1 MTILFVSK
9 DDFALVVGIEVECL
23 SDLAY
28 GGNGTL
34 DVSDQQERFNVAQRC
49 RQVQT
54 SRPQHQV
61 AVLCYSPV

>member
-1 MTILFVSK
+1 M
-9 DDFALVVGIEVECL
+9 VGIEVECL

-28 GGNGTL
+28 EGNGTL
-34 DVSDQQERFNVAQRC
+34 GVSGQQERSNVAQRR

-54 SRPQHQV
+54 SKAQHEM